1 MSYSENNYLDETRKN
16 LVQEIASLREDEF
29 NGKPDK
35 EMWSIAQVCHHL
47 VLVEKATAKVINWGI
62 KEPLSTNIERRKVDL
77 ILDRTKKI
85 KAPKVVE
92 PDEQP
97 FAVQQMI
104 DLLNDSRTK
113 LRTVLRSIE
122 DKSILEEKSV
132 NHPAFGEL
140 PLDQWV
146 DLIPLHEQRHIEQI
160 KEIKSILGIMD

>member
-1 MSYSENNYLDETRKN
+1 MSYSENDYLDVTRKN
-16 LVQEIASLREDEF
+16 LVQEITSLMDDEF
-29 NGKPDK
+29 NDQPGK

-47 VLVEKATAKVINWGI
+47 VLVEKSTAKVISWGV
-62 KEPLSTNIERRKVDL
+62 KESLSTNIERRKVEL

-85 KAPKVVE
+85 QAPKIVE

-97 FAVQQMI
+97 FAVQQII
-104 DLLNDSRTK
+104 DLLNDSRKRLMSMLHT
-113 LRTVLRSIE
+113 IE

-146 DLIPLHEQRHIEQI
+146 ELIPLHEQRHIAQI
-160 KEIKSILGIMD
+160 KEIKSI

>member
-1 MSYSENNYLDETRKN
+1 MSYPENDYLDVTRKS
-16 LVQEIASLREDEF
+16 LVQEITSLTDDEF
-29 NGKPDK
+29 NGKPGK

-47 VLVEKATAKVINWGI
+47 VLVEKSTAKVIDWGV
-62 KEPLSTNIERRKVDL
+62 KESLSANSERRKVDL

-85 KAPKVVE
+85 QAPKIVE

-104 DLLNDSRTK
+104 DLLNDSRK
-113 LRTVLRSIE
+113 RLMSVLHTIE
-122 DKSILEEKSV
+122 NKSILVEKSV

-146 DLIPLHEQRHIEQI
+146 DMIPLHEQRHIEQI
-160 KEIKSILGIMD
+160 KEIKAILGIID

>member
-1 MSYSENNYLDETRKN
+1 MTYSENDYLDVARKN
-16 LVQEIASLREDEF
+16 LVQEITSLMDDEF
-29 NGKPDK
+29 NDQPGK

-47 VLVEKATAKVINWGI
+47 VLVEKSTAKVISWGV
-62 KEPLSTNIERRKVDL
+62 KESLSTNNERRKVEL

-85 KAPKVVE
+85 QAPKIVE

-104 DLLNDSRTK
+104 DLLNDSRK
-113 LRTVLRSIE
+113 RLMSVLHTIE

-146 DLIPLHEQRHIEQI
+146 ELIPLHEQRHIAQI
-160 KEIKSILGIMD
+160 KEIKSILGITD

>member
-1 MSYSENNYLDETRKN
+1 MTYSENNYLDVTRKN
-16 LVQEIASLREDEF
+16 LVQEIASLMDEEF
-29 NGKPDK
+29 NGKPGK

-47 VLVEKATAKVINWGI
+47 VLVEKSTVRVIGWGI
-62 KEPLSTNIERRKVDL
+62 KEPPSTNIERRKVNL
-77 ILDRTKKI
+77 ILEREKKI
-85 KAPKVVE
+85 QAPKIVE

-97 FAVQQMI
+97 FAVQQII

-113 LRTVLRSIE
+113 LMTVLRTIN
-122 DKSILEEKSV
+122 DKSILEKKSV

-160 KEIKSILGIMD
+160 KEIKSILGITD